1 MSVLSLT
8 YGPYNQAGGVQ
19 TIALTSTQR
28 SRFNHSIAL
37 KFTDSSGAVVDPA
50 VGTMNAYARREGGS
64 VFEELDVNGIDIRTV
79 GGWPYTEDP
88 IDSIRI
94 EPMNMDSGL
103 LYYVVINS
111 LGWT

>member
-37 KFTDSSGAVVDPA
+37 KFTDASGAVVVPA
-50 VGTMNAYARREGGS
+50 IGTMNAYARREGGS
-64 VFEELDVNGIDIRTV
+64 LFEALSDNSIDIKTV

-88 IDSIRI
+88 IDSIRV
-94 EPMNMDSGL
+94 EPISLDANL
-103 LYYVVINS
+103 QFYVVVNS